1 MWNRIYFSNQEL
13 SWQFRPW
20 IISLK
25 QLQLVPWLNN
35 KQIQVTYSTHF
46 TLTPTISHLL
56 HPFHT
61 YSTHFTLTPP
71 ISHLLHPFHT
81 YSTHFSSHTKIASAR
96 FSDQSVWRVG
106 DQSFWRVSDLVQRYA
121 FPFADFYCNQSFLLF
136 AIMLFHFHSQI
147 FEKHI
152 LIVRLWSLFSMTCPI
167 WINKPGMIFFILL
180 C

>member
-81 YSTHFSSHTKIASAR
+81 YSTHFTLTPPISVLTLKLHPLASAIKV
-96 FSDQSVWRVG
+96 FGASG
-106 DQSFWRVSDLVQRYA
+106 IKVSGA
-121 FPFADFYCNQSFLLF
+121 FLIWCKD
-136 AIMLFHFHSQI
+136 MLFRLLIFTTISHFCYLPLCFSTSTHKYLKNI
-147 FEKHI
+147 F
-152 LIVRLWSLFSMTCPI
+152 W
-167 WINKPGMIFFILL
+167 
-180 C
+180 

>member
-35 KQIQVTYSTHF
+35 KQIQV
-46 TLTPTISHLL
+46 
-56 HPFHT
+56 T

-121 FPFADFYCNQSFLLF
+121 FPFADFYYNQSFLLF

-167 WINKPGMIFFILL
+167 WINKPGMIFLFCFVKLVLI
-180 C
+180 